1 MQPSQNP
8 PTWASLLP
16 LYGKYLESAGRPDT
30 TVKLRCGQIVKLT
43 KTLGVDP
50 LEVTTELLVDY
61 MGNRNWADNTRAT
74 WRASLSGFFKWAN
87 GMGHLPTNPAAML
100 ATVRVPHGQ
109 PKPASDAALE
119 FASTRLDMRTG
130 LMLELG
136 RRAGLRCMEIATLRR
151 EHVIA
156 ETVTKVTKKGKK
168 KKSTIYT
175 LRITGKGGKTRPVPI
190 AEDLGVK
197 LLALQPGPI
206 FKGRID
212 GHISPAYVSK
222 LLSSVLPAGVTG
234 HKLRH
239 RFATD
244 AYRNSGHDLLAVKD
258 LLGHA
263 SVATTQGYAASSS
276 YELRRAAL
284 SAS

>member
-1 MQPSQNP
+1 
-8 PTWASLLP
+8 
-16 LYGKYLESAGRPDT
+16 
-30 TVKLRCGQIVKLT
+30 
-43 KTLGVDP
+43 
-50 LEVTTELLVDY
+50 
-61 MGNRNWADNTRAT
+61 
-74 WRASLSGFFKWAN
+74 
-87 GMGHLPTNPAAML
+87 
-100 ATVRVPHGQ
+100 
-109 PKPASDAALE
+109 
-119 FASTRLDMRTG
+119 
-130 LMLELG
+130 
-136 RRAGLRCMEIATLRR
+136 MEIATLRR

-156 ETVTKVTKKGKK
+156 ETITKTSKKGKK

-190 AEDLGVK
+190 ADDLGIK

-222 LLSSVLPAGVTG
+222 LLSSVLPDGVTG

-276 YELRRAAL
+276 DELRRAAL